1 MGFSNWHHL
10 DFAEIIDESDKH
22 LYVKAETGVVYMIN
36 KKHVADKKDYRRGD
50 KNGTIS
56 IKESHA
62 EQLGLI

>member
-22 LYVKAETGVVYMIN
+22 LYVKAETGVVYMVN
-36 KKHVADKKDYRRGD
+36 KKYVADRKDYVKGD

-56 IKESHA
+56 INEKHA
-62 EQLGLI
+62 EQLGLV